1 MEEKRNAIKYKSFDE
16 MLTDMEDR
24 WSRYYTY
31 QKEYGTEA
39 ANKQFPELKKQAK
52 SFFDFLENKKSV

>member
-1 MEEKRNAIKYKSFDE
+1 

-39 ANKQFPELKKQAK
+39 ANKQFPELK
-52 SFFDFLENKKSV
+52 NKLNRSLIFWRIKIGIRQYY